1 MSEPSESRAEP
12 DAVASDAAPAADAA
26 PAVAAKAAPRRTPLH
41 DEHVTAG
48 GRLVDFAGWTL
59 PIAYGSQLEEHRA
72 VREAAGVFDVSHMTN
87 LEITG
92 PAATRWLRS
101 LLTGDVARL
110 GHGRALYG
118 CLCTETGGVVDDLIV
133 YRLGDERY
141 RVVVNAATRD
151 KDLAWFE
158 RHRTGGA
165 ELVEL
170 EDRVL
175 RAVQG
180 PRAVELAA
188 TALEALADG
197 GAVTPTGPGE
207 GQAPDLAALERFGA
221 LETGA
226 MFVGRTGYTGEDG
239 LEISVGAAT
248 GVALWRALL
257 AAGVVPCGLGAR
269 DTLRLEAGM
278 CLYGQD
284 LDEEHTPFESGI
296 GWAVDLS
303 DPERGFVG
311 REALEAQKAKGAP
324 HRRVGLVLEGRGIA
338 RAGYPVQVDGAEAG
352 AVTSGGFSPTL
363 GRSIAIARVASDA
376 PIGEIGAGCDV
387 LVRNRPVGARRA
399 KVPFVKAGAA
409 ND

>member
-1 MSEPSESRAEP
+1 M
-12 DAVASDAAPAADAA
+12 SDAAAPDPNAVPGAAADAE
-26 PAVAAKAAPRRTPLH
+26 PRTTPLH
-41 DEHVTAG
+41 DEHLAAG
-48 GRLVDFAGWTL
+48 GRPVDFAGWRL

-72 VREAAGVFDVSHMTN
+72 VRESAGVFDVSHMTN
-87 LEITG
+87 VEVTG
-92 PAATRWLRS
+92 PAATAWLRS

-110 GHGRALYG
+110 EPGHALYG
-118 CLCTETGGVVDDLIV
+118 CLCTEAGGVVDDLIV
-133 YRLGDERY
+133 YRLGETRY

-158 RHRTGGA
+158 RHRIDGA

-170 EDRVL
+170 EGRAL
-175 RAVQG
+175 LAVQG
-180 PRAVELAA
+180 PRAVELAGA
-188 TALEALADG
+188 ALESLAAD
-197 GAVTPTGPGE
+197 GAVTPLEPGGE
-207 GQAPDLAALERFGA
+207 GVPDLAALPRFGA

-284 LDEEHTPFESGI
+284 LDEVHSPFESGI

-303 DPERGFVG
+303 DPERDFVG
-311 REALEAQKAKGAP
+311 RAALEAQVAEGPP

-338 RAGYPVQVDGAEAG
+338 RAGYPVRAGDAEAG

-363 GRSIAIARVASDA
+363 GRSIALARVAADA
-376 PIGEIGAGCDV
+376 PVGEVGESLDV
-387 LVRNRPVGARRA
+387 VVRGRPVGARRA